1 MLVWQVTCWSVV
13 WPPGCRV
20 MHRLPRVT
28 FSPGQCSVLQA
39 CSRSAVLQW
48 PHGHGHA
55 EWWDTGDSAIVK
67 QLTVYILLL
76 RLFCIRNTHTK
87 HPGNLH
93 WSLDTFLFWNICK
106 IVKRQTR
113 HLKTMRNIFSFTQED
128 YDGRGQRSCKC
139 NYVDTKWALPPCSQL
154 AQAVVG

>member
-1 MLVWQVTCWSVV
+1 MFGVCVTPGLQGDAPAAKSNVQAGSVFSAA
-13 WPPGCRV
+13 GLQCCSGL
-20 MHRLPRVT
+20 MVT
-28 FSPGQCSVLQA
+28 D
-39 CSRSAVLQW
+39 
-48 PHGHGHA
+48 A
-55 EWWDTGDSAIVK
+55 EWWDTGDNAIVK

-113 HLKTMRNIFSFTQED
+113 HLKTTIMSSLPKFHINLHIWRILVITFCIFKVWS
-128 YDGRGQRSCKC
+128 DGACSAPI
-139 NYVDTKWALPPCSQL
+139 WAPTPAYRMC
-154 AQAVVG
+154 